1 MNNFNAVLE
10 KLNEIREKVEKQPV
24 GTYIY
29 RGEAEHYD
37 TVSSNLYRFCRDEN
51 LPIMYPAGVKSLLQN
66 SIRKFKRF
74 VDEEEELKYADMI
87 QHYGGLTDRI
97 DFTSDYLIALFFACH
112 GSSNKNGRIIMLHQD
127 KVSIMKKGY
136 CKIRPVDASDNRVI
150 TQKSVFVI
158 PSEGYI
164 DIEQDGMSVVNI
176 PKSIKRA
183 ILLFLRKHHG
193 ISIETIYGDFSGVI
207 RLQGDYLKT
216 TSYYLH
222 GNDYLLKNQYD
233 LAIQKFDEA
242 IKLDSNHAESY
253 QGRGMAYAYK
263 DEDRLAIENFSEAV
277 EMSQYNAKFYLSR
290 GNVYAKIGK
299 YEQAI
304 DDFEKADFNLIPRDD
319 IVLPQI
325 FLSLGNSHA
334 KRENYDE
341 ATKILD
347 HAIRILPDFSEHHR
361 LGWRS
366 SPVTYHIAS
375 ALHNSLGNIYAKI
388 GEDNRAIA
396 CFEESIKLEKHNLYP
411 YLNLSTVYME
421 TNEEEKALE
430 CYNRWAKV
438 MSKSNSVVY
447 LCRGHFYAKI
457 GEYKKAIDD
466 FSEAIKNLERWW
478 YRFLVF
484 FYRGHFYAKIGNL
497 INAVDNFNEAGKL
510 QQDHHRW
517 IVAAFCNRR
526 KAYLKIGNSEKAA
539 EDFNEAK
546 KLNPELVETSL
557 PRFLFST
564 TMVIREPDIYL
575 NPALHDWEVDLS
587 S

>member
-1 MNNFNAVLE
+1 MNYFNAIIE
-10 KLNEIREKVEKQPV
+10 KLNEIREIVEKQPV

-29 RGEAEHYD
+29 RGEAEHYE
-37 TVSSNLYRFCRDEN
+37 TISSNLYRFCRDEN
-51 LPIMYPAGVKSLLQN
+51 LPIMYPAGIKSLLQN
-66 SIRKFKRF
+66 SLRKFKRF
-74 VDEEEELKYADMI
+74 ADEEEELEYADMI

-127 KVSIMKKGY
+127 KAGIVMKKGY
-136 CKIRPVDASDNRVI
+136 CKIRSLDASNNRFI

-164 DIEQDGMSVVNI
+164 DIEQDGVIAVNI
-176 PKSIKRA
+176 PKNIKRA

-193 ISIETIYGDFSGVI
+193 ISIETIYGDFSRVI
-207 RLQGDYLKT
+207 RLQSDYLKA

-253 QGRGMAYAYK
+253 QGRGIAYAYK
-263 DEDRLAIENFSEAV
+263 DEDGLAIENFSEAV

-299 YEQAI
+299 YEKAI
-304 DDFEKADFNLIPRDD
+304 ADFEKADFNLIPRDD

-325 FLSLGNSHA
+325 LLSLGNFHA
-334 KRENYDE
+334 KRENYNE
-341 ATKILD
+341 AVKIFD
-347 HAIRILPDFSEHHR
+347 HAIRILPDFR
-361 LGWRS
+361 GRFGWHPS
-366 SPVTYHIAS
+366 QETYYTAA

-388 GEDNRAIA
+388 GKDNRAIA
-396 CFEESIKLEKHNLYP
+396 CFEESIKLEKHNLCP

-421 TNEEEKALE
+421 VNEQGKALE
-430 CYNRWAKV
+430 CYNRLAKT
-438 MSKSNSVVY
+438 MFKSNFIVY

-457 GEYKKAIDD
+457 NKYKKAIDD
-466 FSEAIKNLERWW
+466 FSEAIKYLKIRW
-478 YRFLVF
+478 YRSLIF

-497 INAVDNFNEAGKL
+497 KNAVDNFNEAGKL
-510 QQDHHRW
+510 QQDHHKW
-517 IVAAFCNRR
+517 IVTAFYNRR
-526 KAYLKIGNSEKAA
+526 NAYLEMGDTQKAA
-539 EDFNEAK
+539 EDFKEAK
-546 KLNPELVETSL
+546 ELDPGLTEDSP

-564 TMVIREPDIYL
+564 TTVVNEPDIYL
-575 NPALHDWEVDLS
+575 TPTLHDWEIDLS
-587 S
+587 P